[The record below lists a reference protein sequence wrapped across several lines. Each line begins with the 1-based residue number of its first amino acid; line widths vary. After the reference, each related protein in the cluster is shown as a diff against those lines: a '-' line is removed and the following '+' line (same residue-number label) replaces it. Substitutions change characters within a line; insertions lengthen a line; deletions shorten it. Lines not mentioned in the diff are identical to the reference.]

1 MKKTVK
7 LAVLFMAAAL
17 MGMTPDQGFLPSSS
31 DNTAIVL
38 ADSHTSTT
46 KASTKTKIKKST
58 KNKKLNRAKK
68 TVKQLE
74 DDQTRSNLAYAKA
87 TVDNLP
93 DSTQKEALN
102 QRINLVEQN
111 IVNEEAKTAVKNLED
126 NHNRDN
132 LQAARNQ
139 VNLVSDEET
148 KADLNNRTN
157 LVEQAILITEA
168 DDAVKYLEDNQ
179 SRDNIANATDKTNL
193 VNDKG
198 TKASL
203 QNRITLVENAIST
216 KELTEQQAQAQAQ
229 AQAPAAQQDDTTQ
242 VYITR
247 TGKRYHFS
255 PGCPGLNNAK
265 STTQVTLSDA
275 EARGLT
281 KCQRE

>member
-1 MKKTVK
+1 M
-7 LAVLFMAAAL
+7 
-17 MGMTPDQGFLPSSS
+17 
-31 DNTAIVL
+31 
-38 ADSHTSTT
+38 
-46 KASTKTKIKKST
+46 
-58 KNKKLNRAKK
+58 
-68 TVKQLE
+68 
-74 DDQTRSNLAYAKA
+74 
-87 TVDNLP
+87 
-93 DSTQKEALN
+93 
-102 QRINLVEQN
+102 
-111 IVNEEAKTAVKNLED
+111 
-126 NHNRDN
+126 
-132 LQAARNQ
+132 QAARNQ

-216 KELTEQQAQAQAQ
+216 KELIEQQAQSQSPAQ

-242 VYITR
+242 VYITQ

-265 STTQVTLSDA
+265 SSTQVTLSDA